1 MFFGGQYLY
10 IILYSL
16 IFAGSNNL
24 CMQLKENQY
33 LIGNVPV
40 LDMCREFGTPLY
52 IYNGD
57 MIVEKLHILQEAF
70 TGVPLRIKYAAK
82 ALTNISVLKLLR
94 KEGAGLDAV
103 SIQEAR
109 IGLLAGFVPE
119 DIMYTP
125 NCVSFEEV
133 QEAVAMGLG
142 INLDNIPMLEQLGR
156 KYGSQVPCA
165 IRLNPHIVAGGN
177 TKIQVGHKY
186 SKFGISV
193 EQMPQVMEVVQKYK
207 LNINGLHIH
216 TGSDIKDA
224 DVFLQTAS
232 ILFDLAM
239 QFPALKFINFG
250 GGFKVPY
257 KAGDHTTN
265 MKELGQKLTEAFIAF
280 CKRYGKTLEMWFEP
294 GKFLVSEAGYLLV
307 RTNVVKQTPTTVFV
321 GVDSGMNHLIRPMMY
336 DAYHDIVNI
345 SNPEGA
351 PKEYNVVG
359 YICETDTIGANRT
372 LDEVREG
379 DILAVKNA
387 GAYGFSMS
395 SNYNSRLRPA
405 EVLVYNGQAKLI
417 RQREVMDDLLKNQVV
432 IDF

>member
-1 MFFGGQYLY
+1 
-10 IILYSL
+10 
-16 IFAGSNNL
+16 
-24 CMQLKENQY
+24 MQLKENQY
-33 LIGNVPV
+33 YIGNVPV
-40 LDMCREFGTPLY
+40 LDICREFGTPVY
-52 IYNGD
+52 VYDGNT
-57 MIVEKLHILQEAF
+57 IVEKLHILQEAF
-70 TGVPLRIKYAAK
+70 SGVPVKIKYAAK
-82 ALTNISVLKLLR
+82 ALTNISVLKLLK
-94 KEGAGLDAV
+94 KEGAGLDTV
-103 SIQEAR
+103 SIQESR
-109 IGLLAGFVPE
+109 IGLMAGFAPE

-125 NCVSFEEV
+125 NCVSFDEIE
-133 QEAVAMGLG
+133 EAVELGLG
-142 INLDNIPMLEQLGR
+142 INLDNIPMLEHLGK
-156 KYGSQVPCA
+156 KYGSSVPCA

-216 TGSDIKDA
+216 TGSDIKEA

-239 QFPALKFINFG
+239 QFPHLKFINFG

-257 KAGDHTTN
+257 KPGDHTTN
-265 MKELGQKLTEAFIAF
+265 MKELGRKLSDAFLGF

-307 RTNVVKQTPTTVFV
+307 QTNVVKQTPTTVFV
-321 GVDSGMNHLIRPMMY
+321 GVNSGMNHLIRPMMY
-336 DAYHDIVNI
+336 DAYHDIVNV
-345 SNPEGA
+345 SNPDGA

-379 DILAVKNA
+379 DILAIKNA

-405 EVLVYNGQAKLI
+405 EVLVYQGQAKLI
-417 RQREVMDDLLKNQVV
+417 RRREVLDDLLKNQVEAS
-432 IDF
+432 F